1 MAQKNKTGTREWAE
15 TNINIQIGCENDCRY
30 CYAKYDAIHRFHT
43 CRAELGHQWSVP
55 RINNAKVDAKYPQYG
70 GWLMFPSTHDITM
83 ENISQYLCVLRKL
96 LDAGN
101 QVLIVTKP
109 RWQVVSIICE
119 AYKEYKSQI
128 LWRFTIGSSDDETLA
143 FWEPGAS
150 NFGERLNCLRY
161 AFHSGYQTSVS
172 CEPMLDAFVDHV
184 YSATAEYTT
193 DSFWIGLMRN
203 VNSRFDQTGVTDQQ
217 QDRFVIPMLK
227 AQSPT
232 VVKAM
237 YEMMR
242 DKPLIKWKDSV
253 RKMMGQYERIPRKF
267 CGSRLND
274 GS

>member
-1 MAQKNKTGTREWAE
+1 MAKKTGTREWAE
-15 TNINIQIGCENDCRY
+15 TNVNIQIGCENNCRY
-30 CYAKYDAIHRFHT
+30 CYAKYNAVCRFRT
-43 CRAELGHQWSVP
+43 CRAELGHRWAVP
-55 RINNAKVDAKYPQYG
+55 RINNQKVDAKYPQYG
-70 GWLMFPSTHDITM
+70 GWVMFPSTHDITM
-83 ENISQYLCVLRKL
+83 ENLSQYLCVLRKM

-119 AYKEYKSQI
+119 AYKEFKSQI

-184 YSATAEYTT
+184 YSTTAEYIT
-193 DSFWIGLMRN
+193 DSFWIGLLRN
-203 VNSRFDQTGVTDQQ
+203 FHSRVDMKGVSDEQ
-217 QDRFVIPMLK
+217 QDKFVVPLLK
-227 AQSPT
+227 AQSPA

-237 YEMMR
+237 YEMMC
-242 DKPLIKWKDSV
+242 DKPLIRWKDSV
-253 RKMMGQYERIPRKF
+253 REMIKNFRTPPRKF
-267 CGSRLND
+267 YGSRIKN